1 MSVQGSVSGLRS
13 WARGVYAVEA
23 AVELLARYA
32 RGRFARPGWPWVVT
46 DASRGGSGYWLDAD
60 ALAPVELAG
69 FSGGERRLLA
79 LVGSLASGAP
89 VDLSE
94 ALPGLD
100 RASVALVLAAIA
112 HAAGTHEHRGDLSI
126 DPATGGLVWG
136 PVLGSLYPWPTETA
150 TTAAAAAVVRGG
162 ER

>member
-1 MSVQGSVSGLRS
+1 MSQRDASVAGLRS

-23 AVELLARYA
+23 AVEVLARYA
-32 RGRFARPGWPWVVT
+32 GGRFARPGWPWVVT
-46 DASRGGSGYWLDAD
+46 DASPAGSGYWLDAD
-60 ALAPVELAG
+60 ALAPVEVAG

-79 LVGSLASGAP
+79 VVGSLAGGAP

-136 PVLGSLYPWPTETA
+136 PALGSLHPWPTDPATA
-150 TTAAAAAVVRGG
+150 TASVGG